1 MFLEQTCAFLDKLS
15 DKRRCDLRVN
25 EYTALVSDEVLGVF
39 SYKGTSPP
47 T

>member
-1 MFLEQTCAFLDKLS
+1 MVMAQKS
-15 DKRRCDLRVN
+15 GRCDLRVN
-25 EYTALVSDEVLGVF
+25 ECNAPSPDKVLGVF

>member
-1 MFLEQTCAFLDKLS
+1 LEQTCAFFYKLS
-15 DKRRCDLRVN
+15 DNQRCDLRVN
-25 EYTALVSDEVLGVF
+25 EFTALVSDEVLGVF